1 MGVGAVEADRRRS
14 AAIGAA
20 GIRPI
25 SRVTM
30 MVIVIMTVV
39 VAVIVAMMAMSEAAD
54 PEHPRAVAA
63 AAGVRI
69 AGITDLLETIGATI
83 DPRSVH
89 RRRRDRKRED
99 RLGDDHE
106 AGGEA
111 AERGHGGESERPAR

>member
-1 MGVGAVEADRRRS
+1 
-14 AAIGAA
+14 
-20 GIRPI
+20 
-25 SRVTM
+25 
-30 MVIVIMTVV
+30 
-39 VAVIVAMMAMSEAAD
+39 
-54 PEHPRAVAA
+54 
-63 AAGVRI
+63 VRI